1 MNRARPIL
9 GALLLWSVSL
19 GAFALSV
26 PELTGRVNDY
36 ANLVTP
42 ATEARVDAL
51 LAQLEQDKGAQV
63 VVLTIDS
70 LQGETI
76 DEYAIRVFETWKLG
90 RADPDDGALLLIAK
104 NDRKMRLEVGY
115 GLEPVLSDVLSI
127 RILDQVL
134 RPSFRAG
141 DFDGGIERAVEAID
155 GLIRGTSTLPPRARA
170 TPRPISRRGSSVRFG
185 SCS

>member
-1 MNRARPIL
+1 M
-9 GALLLWSVSL
+9 SL

-36 ANLVTP
+36 AALLTP
-42 ATEARVDAL
+42 ATEARIDAL
-51 LAQLEQDKGAQV
+51 LTRLERDTGAQV

-70 LQGETI
+70 LQGEPLE
-76 DEYAIRVFETWKLG
+76 DYSLRVAETWKLG
-90 RADPDDGALLLIAK
+90 RADADDGALLLIAK

-115 GLEPVLSDVLSI
+115 GLEPVLSDVMSR
-127 RILDQVL
+127 RILDQIL

-141 DFDGGIERAVEAID
+141 DFDGGIERAVEAMD
-155 GLIRGTSTLPPRARA
+155 GLIRGTSTLPPP
-170 TPRPISRRGSSVRFG
+170 TPSDVEADLPHEDLRRCFG